1 MVITRRFIAAVRRFK
16 VAFFSHLFSGGVLEK
31 KKKKEIISGTLRYY
45 GMRLIVRRTAAK
57 ETCQLG
63 NIKCRRCIL
72 AVCKL
77 VWEFGDVLCPV
88 DKINDNG
95 TSGRDCTWL
104 ELGTVGTAAQ
114 Y

>member
-1 MVITRRFIAAVRRFK
+1 
-16 VAFFSHLFSGGVLEK
+16 
-31 KKKKEIISGTLRYY
+31 
-45 GMRLIVRRTAAK
+45 MRLIVRRTAAK

-63 NIKCRRCIL
+63 NIKCRRRVL
-72 AVCKL
+72 AVRKL

-104 ELGTVGTAAQ
+104 KLGTVGTAAQ